1 MCLYRTL
8 VSHDTVP
15 VWKKCSVAAIAY
27 HKHLYTRM
35 VSGEE
40 SDEFERWLDSEY
52 ETPANRALEK
62 VVSNQ
67 RLTVNDWQVLIKFLA
82 AQDVRTPARLY
93 EHLKRSRESL
103 QEALENTLQVLK
115 EKLECDEKIDG
126 ANLKVT
132 NQTASLLPLRVTTE
146 SSSGEK
152 EVTIK
157 AETYIGRGTWL
168 FSIRHLLEN
177 TFKVLLN
184 HKWTIVKPAKGFKW
198 FTSDNPVVKLNF
210 TNSQNYDLKGG
221 WGNPKGNIFS
231 QSVPNMQCLSR

>member
-1 MCLYRTL
+1 
-8 VSHDTVP
+8 
-15 VWKKCSVAAIAY
+15 
-27 HKHLYTRM
+27 M